1 MHLELIS
8 PVTALLSGASLPL
21 ATDTADTAKGGGG
34 AATSISASST
44 TAAAE
49 INLIII
55 IEDELIAVA
64 LFLNGIIKTM
74 NVEFNHTILISC
86 INFHSYFHYP
96 RIINIR
102 D

>member
-44 TAAAE
+44 TAAASKNG
-49 INLIII
+49 IRTI
-55 IEDELIAVA
+55 DDVLIAVA
-64 LFLNGIIKTM
+64 FSFNSRIKAQ
-74 NVEFNHTILISC
+74 
-86 INFHSYFHYP
+86 Y
-96 RIINIR
+96 
-102 D
+102 